1 MGGFGSLKIC
11 YELPQGGAMVFEARG
26 DKEEEA

>member
-1 MGGFGSLKIC
+1 MGGLSKDL